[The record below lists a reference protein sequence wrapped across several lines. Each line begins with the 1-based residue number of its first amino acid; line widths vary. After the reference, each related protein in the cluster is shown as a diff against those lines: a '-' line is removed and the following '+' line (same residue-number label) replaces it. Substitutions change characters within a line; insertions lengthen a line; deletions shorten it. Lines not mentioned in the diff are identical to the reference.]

1 MKGERK
7 VNLGNVA
14 SVMQMAYQKAS
25 QTQRTS
31 VSGNDFASR
40 LQEAKDTNMSKVDAY
55 TEQLKSKYGNVM
67 IMSVGKDQNSM
78 DNLGMGTSGYSNVV
92 IAPNI
97 LEQMA
102 NNPEKAAYYEEK
114 IQQHFDSI
122 PETEAFMKAMGHVT
136 TSCGVVIHEDGSVT
150 YYLSGEEGPEKKAE
164 FEAAQKAKREKKAEK
179 RREDMERSKEIAE
192 ARRQELE
199 SQYRY
204 HMMTQMQNRQVF
216 DSTVAFCYLDSSQVV
231 TPSYSA
237 YERAISTMG
246 NSIISGI

>member
-1 MKGERK
+1 M
-7 VNLGNVA
+7 NLGNVA
-14 SVMQMAYQKAS
+14 SVMQMVYQKAN

-31 VSGNDFASR
+31 ANGNSFMNS
-40 LQEAKDTNMSKVDAY
+40 LQKAEGANVSKVDAY
-55 TEQLKSKYGNVM
+55 TEELRSKYGNIMVM
-67 IMSVGKDQNSM
+67 NVGSDQNSM

-102 NNPEKAAYYEEK
+102 NDPEKAAYYEEK

-122 PETEAFMKAMGHVT
+122 PETEAFMKAIGHEI

-150 YYLSGEEGPEKKAE
+150 YYLSGEEGPEKKAK
-164 FEAAQKAKREKKAEK
+164 FEAEQKAKREKKAEK

-192 ARRQELE
+192 VRRQELE

-237 YERAISTMG
+237 YEKAISTMR

>member
-1 MKGERK
+1 M
-7 VNLGNVA
+7 NLGNVA
-14 SVMQMAYQKAS
+14 SVMQMAYQKAN
-25 QTQRTS
+25 QTQRAS
-31 VSGNDFASR
+31 VNGNNFAGS
-40 LQEAKDTNMSKVDAY
+40 LQQAKGANVSKVDTY
-55 TEQLKSKYGNVM
+55 TEQLRSKFGNVM
-67 IMSVGKDQNSM
+67 IMNVGKDQNSM

-102 NNPEKAAYYEEK
+102 NDPEKAAYYEEK

-122 PETEAFMKAMGHVT
+122 PETEAFMAAMGHVT
-136 TSCGVVIHEDGSVT
+136 TSAGVVIHEDGSVT

-192 ARRQELE
+192 ERRQELE

-204 HMMTQMQNRQVF
+204 HMMMQMQNEQVF
-216 DSTVAFCYLDSSQVV
+216 DSIVDFCYLDSSQVV
-231 TPSYSA
+231 TASYSA
-237 YERAISTMG
+237 YERAIS
-246 NSIISGI
+246 SISSSVISGI

>member
-14 SVMQMAYQKAS
+14 SVMQMAYQKAN
-25 QTQRTS
+25 QTQRAS

-40 LQEAKDTNMSKVDAY
+40 LQDAKETNMSKADAY
-55 TEQLKSKYGNVM
+55 TEQLRSKYGNVM

-102 NNPEKAAYYEEK
+102 NDPEKAAYYEEK

-216 DSTVAFCYLDSSQVV
+216 DSTITFCYLDSSQVL
-231 TPSYSA
+231 TPSYSV
-237 YERAISTMG
+237 YEKAISTMG
-246 NSIISGI
+246 SSIISGI

>member
-14 SVMQMAYQKAS
+14 SVIQMAYQKAN
-25 QTQRTS
+25 QTQRAS

-40 LQEAKDTNMSKVDAY
+40 LQEAKDTNMSNVDAY
-55 TEQLKSKYGNVM
+55 TEQLRSKYGNVM
-67 IMSVGKDQNSM
+67 IMNVGKDQNSM

-97 LEQMA
+97 LQQMA

-179 RREDMERSKEIAE
+179 RREEMERSKEVAE
-192 ARRQELE
+192 ERRQELE
-199 SQYRY
+199 RQYRY
-204 HMMTQMQNRQVF
+204 HMMAQMQNRQVL
-216 DSTVAFCYLDSSQVV
+216 DSTVAFYYLDSSQVV
-231 TPSYSA
+231 TPYYSA
-237 YERAISTMG
+237 YEKAVSTMG
-246 NSIISGI
+246 SSIISGI

>member
-1 MKGERK
+1 M
-7 VNLGNVA
+7 NIGNIA
-14 SVMQMAYQKAS
+14 SVMQMAYQKTN

-31 VSGNDFASR
+31 VNDNSFMDS
-40 LQEAKDTNMSKVDAY
+40 LQKAEGANVSKVDAY
-55 TEQLKSKYGNVM
+55 AEALRSKYGNVM
-67 IMSVGKDQNSM
+67 VMNVGSDQNSM

-102 NNPEKAAYYEEK
+102 NDPEKAAYYEEK

-122 PETEAFMKAMGHVT
+122 PETEAFMKAIGNET
-136 TSCGVVIHEDGSVT
+136 TSCGVVINDDGSVT

-179 RREDMERSKEIAE
+179 RREEMERSKEIAE
-192 ARRQELE
+192 TRRQELE

-204 HMMTQMQNRQVF
+204 HMMEQMRNGQVF
-216 DSTVAFCYLDSSQVV
+216 DSTVAFCYLNSLQVV
-231 TPSYSA
+231 APSYSA
-237 YERAISTMG
+237 YERAIS
-246 NSIISGI
+246 SISSNVISGI